1 MSNSSKL
8 YLIALAAVV
17 LSVTGYFL
25 GNNPQSTWDELFLI
39 VIVVNILTLLI
50 FTHVWFVEPVKKLAN
65 SAKKISEGD
74 YNIQFDYTGNPDVD
88 QISYGLNTTTSSISR
103 AREFIGQIG
112 EGKLDAEFQTTDKTA
127 LAKDPLAQ
135 ALLAM
140 KEQLVLINQKEQQ
153 RKWTSEGVG
162 LFAEILRAN
171 QKSEEEIARDIIT
184 NMVRYVNGIQGALY
198 ILSEDYE
205 GNNIL
210 QLAAAF
216 ALSEER
222 LAKQQLLPGEGL
234 VGQALLEKHHF
245 YLDNL
250 PAEYTRVASGLG
262 ESAPRYLLIVPL
274 KANESAY
281 GVIEIA
287 SMEPMEKYVIDFVLR
302 VSENIAA
309 TIATVIA
316 NRKNLRLLEEA
327 QAMTEQLRAQEEE
340 MRQNMEE
347 LMATQEEMA
356 RKQIEL
362 ERSREQLQKAKE
374 ELEEN
379 ERQIRKVAEEQQE
392 MIAQLDIQKKKLEAN
407 ETVLKKAYDKMR
419 QKQEEAEKRRLE
431 LEEANKQMMAQKA
444 KIEANEIILKKSYE
458 KMRQQQ
464 REFKA
469 KETELTLKST
479 INWALISA
487 MEGFYY
493 VCDATKDYRA
503 SVIEGNIQQL
513 TGYQPEQVLSN
524 EVPLGKI
531 IHPDYKNYVDKMVQE
546 AIDNRE
552 HYVLE
557 YELLTA
563 DGQTKKVWEKGYPIF
578 DEKDEISYLI
588 GFIINYEQAQKL
600 HLNAAS

>member
-39 VIVVNILTLLI
+39 VIIVNILTLLI
-50 FTHVWFVEPVKKLAN
+50 FTHVWFVEPIKKIAN
-65 SAKKISEGD
+65 AAKKITNGD

-140 KEQLVLINQKEQQ
+140 KEQLVLIDQKERQ
-153 RKWTSEGVG
+153 RKWTAEGVA

-184 NMVRYVNGIQGALY
+184 NMVRYINGIQGALY

-205 GNNIL
+205 GNSIL
-210 QLAAAF
+210 QLSAAF

-234 VGQALLEKHHF
+234 VGQALLEKQHF

-287 SMEPMEKYVIDFVLR
+287 SMEPIEKYVIDFVLR

-309 TIATVIA
+309 TVATVIA
-316 NRKNLRLLEEA
+316 NRKNVRLLEEA

-356 RKQIEL
+356 RRQAEL

-379 ERQIRKVAEEQQE
+379 ERQIRKVAEEQKE

-419 QKQEEAEKRRLE
+419 QNQEDADKKRRE
-431 LEEANKQMMAQKA
+431 IEEVNRQLMAQKT

-464 REFKA
+464 KEFKA
-469 KETELTLKST
+469 KETELILKST
-479 INWALISA
+479 INRALINT

-503 SVIEGNIQQL
+503 SIIEGNIQQL

-524 EVPLGKI
+524 EIPLGKL
-531 IHPDYKNYVDKMVQE
+531 IHPDYKNYVDTEVEK
-546 AIDNRE
+546 AINDRKS
-552 HYVLE
+552 YILE
-557 YELLTA
+557 YDMLIA
-563 DGQTKKVWEKGYPIF
+563 DGKTRKVWEKGFPVF
-578 DEKDEISYLI
+578 DDKEELSHLI
-588 GFIINYEQAQKL
+588 GFIIDYELAKKL
-600 HLNAAS
+600 KLNAA